1 MTIILVSI
9 LAAGVLFVIY
19 VLSSKEDRDIKDKYA
34 LHGKV
39 EGYYSGSAERRR
51 SERVNAELDVK
62 YNLLK
67 AAPPKFTANSRNIS
81 ESGVAVILYEILPK
95 NSLINM
101 EISIPENSE
110 SIKTKGRVIWC
121 EDRSGPERI
130 DKDGRRTF
138 VAGIEFAETDGKNK
152 ERLIS
157 YIKSRL
163 AS

>member
-19 VLSSKEDRDIKDKYA
+19 VLSSKEDRDINDKYA

-39 EGYYSGSAERRR
+39 EGYYSGSPERRR

-62 YNLLK
+62 YSLLK
-67 AAPPKFTANSRNIS
+67 ASPPKLTANSRNIS
-81 ESGVAVILYEILPK
+81 QSGVAVILYEILPK
-95 NSLINM
+95 DSMIDM
-101 EISIPENSE
+101 EIFIPESKE
-110 SIKTKGRVIWC
+110 SIKTKGRVVWC
-121 EDRSGPERI
+121 EDLKGPERL

-138 VAGIEFAETDGKNK
+138 VAGVEFAETDGKNK

-157 YIKSRL
+157 YIKNRL
-163 AS
+163 VS